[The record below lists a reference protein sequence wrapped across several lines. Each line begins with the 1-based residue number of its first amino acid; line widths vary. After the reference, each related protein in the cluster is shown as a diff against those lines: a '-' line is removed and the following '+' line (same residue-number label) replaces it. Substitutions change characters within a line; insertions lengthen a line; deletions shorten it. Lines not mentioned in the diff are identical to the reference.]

1 MKRKFRTYLAFDIEI
16 ANELP
21 DFTEDWKS
29 YRPLGISC
37 AATLEGDG
45 KPALWHGRTSDSE
58 IANQM
63 SQGEVIKLVQYL
75 EEAAKS
81 GYTIVTW
88 NGLGFDFDVLG
99 EESGMVETCKSL
111 AMDHVDMMFHV
122 FCLKGYG
129 LSLDKAAKGM
139 GLAGKPP
146 GMDGSLAP
154 KYWQEGRKKEVLDY
168 VVQDVKTT
176 LDLALAVE
184 RQRRL
189 VWTSN
194 RGYPQKM
201 PLPRGWLP
209 VRDAM
214 QLPLP
219 DTSWMRDP
227 WSREKFTGWLGR

>member
-1 MKRKFRTYLAFDIEI
+1 MQPKFRTYLAFDIEI
-16 ANELP
+16 ANMLP
-21 DFTEDWKS
+21 DFTEDWKA

-37 AATLEGDG
+37 AATLAGDG
-45 KPALWHGRTSDSE
+45 DPVLWHGRTSSGE

-63 SQGEVIKLVQYL
+63 SQTEVVELVQYL

-81 GYTIVTW
+81 GYMIVTW

-99 EESGMVETCKSL
+99 EESGMIEACKSL

-122 FCLKGYG
+122 FCEKGYG

-139 GLAGKPP
+139 GLPGKPP

-154 KYWQEGRKKEVLDY
+154 QYWQAGRKKEVMDY

-184 RQRRL
+184 HQRQL
-189 VWTSN
+189 EWTSN
-194 RGYPQKM
+194 RGYPQTLS
-201 PLPRGWLP
+201 LPQGWLT
-209 VRDAM
+209 VREAM
-214 QLPLP
+214 RIPLP
-219 DTSWMRDP
+219 DISWMRDP
-227 WSREKFTGWLGR
+227 WPREKFTNWLGK